1 MVLANSIVTVLY
13 YVISLFFLFIMF
25 RNFKRTKNPQDA
37 LLYCII
43 MVPFVLRI
51 LRIK

>member
-1 MVLANSIVTVLY
+1 MVLVNNVITVLY
-13 YVISLFFLFIMF
+13 YVISFFFLFIMF
-25 RNFKRTKNPQDA
+25 RNFKKTKNPQDA